1 MWFLF
6 KVDLEIADGADAAKK
21 KKKIGRIQLIKAWK
35 KKIYFFSY
43 FFSPNR
49 ATSTIL
55 IFLIFLIFYLFY
67 FLYIFI
73 CAIQPFSLILI
84 FHFFYF
90 GLFSLSLFSYFLL
103 LPPLVK
109 YDIREFCILRFYEA
123 ILRPSPSPPF
133 SLPLR
138 CYLPLPFPL
147 IWVGKCLYYH
157 DCFMSW
163 GLGT

>member
-123 ILRPSPSPPF
+123 ILRPSPPPPFFSSPSMLSPPPLSF
-133 SLPLR
+133 NMSGKVSL
-138 CYLPLPFPL
+138 LP
-147 IWVGKCLYYH
+147 
-157 DCFMSW
+157 
-163 GLGT
+163 